1 VFIVLERSC
10 VIVPGRRHADEE
22 HGLLGEGHQHI
33 EDGDPCVRG
42 HQRCIVFLYRVIER
56 SCSPLASEAS

>member
-22 HGLLGEGHQHI
+22 HGLLGEGDEHR
-33 EDGDPCVRG
+33 EDGGPCVRG
-42 HQRCIVFLYRVIER
+42 HQRCIVSLSRVIER
-56 SCSPLASEAS
+56 SCSPLASEAF